1 MMNVKGYYNSIEKM
15 LESRKSTKTSK
26 SSRKG
31 LLAQSSSEA
40 KPTGNKK
47 NDMMAIVE
55 IIEGIREAREE
66 LTNGT
71 K

>member
-15 LESRKSTKTSK
+15 LESRKSTKTNK

-31 LLAQSSSEA
+31 LLAQSSEA
-40 KPTGNKK
+40 KPTGKEK
-47 NDMMAIVE
+47 NDMMSIVE

>member
-1 MMNVKGYYNSIEKM
+1 MMNIEAYYNKIEKI

-31 LLAQSSSEA
+31 LLAQGDKDA
-40 KPTGNKK
+40 TPKQK

-55 IIEGIREAREE
+55 IIEGIRQAREE
-66 LTNGT
+66 FTNGS

>member
-1 MMNVKGYYNSIEKM
+1 MNVKTYYDKIEKI
-15 LESRKSTKTSK
+15 LESRKPTKTGK

-31 LLAQSSSEA
+31 LLAQSSAES
-40 KPTGNKK
+40 KPTGKEK
-47 NDMMAIVE
+47 NTLMSIVE

>member
-1 MMNVKGYYNSIEKM
+1 MMNVKGYYENIEKM
-15 LESRKSTKTSK
+15 LESRKSSKTSK

-31 LLAQSSSEA
+31 LLAQSSSDTKA
-40 KPTGNKK
+40 TGKKK
-47 NDMMAIVE
+47 NDMIAIVE

>member
-1 MMNVKGYYNSIEKM
+1 MNVKGYYDSIEKM
-15 LESRKSTKTSK
+15 LESRKNNKTSK

-31 LLAQSSSEA
+31 LLAQSSSEP
-40 KPTGNKK
+40 KTTGKEK
-47 NDMMAIVE
+47 NQMMAIVE